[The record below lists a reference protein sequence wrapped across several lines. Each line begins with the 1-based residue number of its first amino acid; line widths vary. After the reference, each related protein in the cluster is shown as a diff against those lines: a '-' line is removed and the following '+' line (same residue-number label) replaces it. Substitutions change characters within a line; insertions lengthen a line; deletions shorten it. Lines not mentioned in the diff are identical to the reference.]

1 MNVATEKIGRID
13 KIGMYL
19 LSLWLLFILIIASKL
34 NLTKVDIC
42 FSCDFASAETFWNI
56 AKDNYIPGICLFLFF
71 VSWFFYCRF
80 KFIIDGAKDGPII
93 VESIEDK
100 GTEHLVFLATYIIPL
115 AGFGLDEVRKEIILA
130 IILVFLGVIYIKT
143 NLFYANPTLSLL
155 GFKIFTAKINNKDVI
170 LISTEEIEVGD
181 SINYMPL
188 DKKVFF
194 ARQALKI

>member
-1 MNVATEKIGRID
+1 
-13 KIGMYL
+13 
-19 LSLWLLFILIIASKL
+19 LIIASKL
-34 NLTKVDIC
+34 NFTNVDIC
-42 FSCDFASAETFWNI
+42 FSCEFAKSDIFWAI
-56 AKDNYIPGICLFLFF
+56 AKDNYISGICLFLFF
-71 VSWFFYCRF
+71 ISLFFYYRF
-80 KFIIDGAKDGPII
+80 KFIIDGAKDGPEI
-93 VESIEDK
+93 VESIDDK

-155 GFKIFTAKINNKDVI
+155 GFKIFTARINNKDVI

>member
-1 MNVATEKIGRID
+1 MSVVTEKIGRID

-34 NLTKVDIC
+34 NLKNVDIC
-42 FSCDFASAETFWNI
+42 FSCDFATSNIFWTI
-56 AKDNYIPGICLFLFF
+56 AKDNYISGICLVLFLISLFF
-71 VSWFFYCRF
+71 YYRF
-80 KFIIDGAKDGPII
+80 KFIIDGAKDGPKI
-93 VESIEDK
+93 VETIEDK

-155 GFKIFTAKINNKDVI
+155 GFKIFSARVDNKEVI
-170 LISTEEIEVGD
+170 LISTQEIEAGD

-194 ARQALKI
+194 ARQAFKL